1 MNDSNESV
9 ADGAISSSH
18 EVQSDHATESLDESE
33 QGHTDPLWAAEALRR
48 REDIRSGL
56 VKTIPSD
63 VALARV
69 RSAVAR

>member
-1 MNDSNESV
+1 MNDSTESV
-9 ADGAISSSH
+9 ADALISSSN
-18 EVQSDHATESLDESE
+18 EVQSDHATESIDLSQ
-33 QGHTDPLWAAEALRR
+33 QGRIDPLWAAEALRR

>member
-1 MNDSNESV
+1 MDDSTESV

-18 EVQSDHATESLDESE
+18 EVQSAHATESIDVSK
-33 QGHTDPLWAAEALRR
+33 QGHIDPLWAAEALRR

-63 VALARV
+63 VAIARV